1 MLSSHGVL
9 SQLHFLVCWS
19 VLNTNLVSFP
29 YTVKWWAIFQSAL
42 WKLKS
47 LKPLS
52 IEKNLW
58 TLNPPFKLVG
68 KYLLQPLWTRE
79 NMRTNANVHPWGDIC
94 TGGTSLH
101 VCCDMALRNNG
112 IAQNVKEHM
121 EQTVQLKCGLC
132 TPCRLKM
139 KELNVCASHL
149 SIGSK
154 RRKFKCQE
162 DPEAQVRQYY
172 TVHMALNREDSH
184 QAQAGCVV

>member
-19 VLNTNLVSFP
+19 VLNTNLVSFT

-42 WKLKS
+42 WQLKS

-79 NMRTNANVHPWGDIC
+79 NMKDQCELP
-94 TGGTSLH
+94 SLG
-101 VCCDMALRNNG
+101 R
-112 IAQNVKEHM
+112 HM
-121 EQTVQLKCGLC
+121 HRRHIPGCLLWYGFEEQWNR
-132 TPCRLKM
+132 P
-139 KELNVCASHL
+139 
-149 SIGSK
+149 
-154 RRKFKCQE
+154 KCQWTHGADYSTKMWSVHTMLVKNE
-162 DPEAQVRQYY
+162 WIKCMCISSQHRILEEKVQV
-172 TVHMALNREDSH
+172 S
-184 QAQAGCVV
+184 GGPIK